1 MFIFSP
7 LKRVRKKLKKLSPD
21 IQVREDRGCLV
32 LEGQLDDWDTI
43 VQAGYL
49 AVDKEH
55 YHGVINN
62 IRLKGFDDKV
72 RLPQDRDRSLEGEE
86 PQILIIGGGITGC
99 AIARELS
106 RWKLDT
112 LLLEKGPDVA
122 SGASKANGG
131 VIHVGINFP
140 RHSQKLHYN
149 LRGNKLYAGLSW
161 ELDVPFEQKGQALLC
176 SRPWEKV
183 LVKFLAWRGKS
194 MGIEGVTWLDRQ
206 ELLAYEPCLPPY
218 VIGGMYMPS
227 GGLTSPMEM
236 TVALAENAV
245 QNGVRICLNTAVLG
259 METEGGRIRSVD
271 TNRGRIYPQLVINA
285 AGVYADVIADMAG
298 DRTFTI
304 HPRRGTDLVTDKK
317 AGYMV
322 QTSME
327 RSPFSLPPDQRSKGP
342 LGVFR
347 DIRKALT
354 SKTKGIGLIHSLAGN
369 MLLGPNAVETPCRE
383 DTASYR
389 PEVEAI
395 MEVQKKVALGLDDSQ
410 VIAYFTGVRAP
421 SYEEDFVVRKGLF
434 TDNIIEAAAIQ
445 SPGLTAA
452 PAIAQD
458 VARWAVDYLSAAE
471 PVQENPGFNP
481 RRKGIPRLARLAD
494 EERAAL
500 IRDNPDYGLIICRCE
515 EISKGEIIDALRSPL
530 CVPTLDGIKRRV
542 RPGMGRCQGSFCGPL
557 LASIIAREKGLSL
570 DQVRKEGALSVVTYG
585 ETKEVRP

>member
-1 MFIFSP
+1 MFSP
-7 LKRVRKKLKKLSPD
+7 LKRIKRKIRKLSPA
-21 IQVREDRGCLV
+21 IEVREERGCLV
-32 LEGQLDDWDTI
+32 LEGQLDDWEM
-43 VQAGYL
+43 VVKAGHL
-49 AVDKEH
+49 AVDKKH
-55 YHGVINN
+55 YHGVIND
-62 IRLKGFDDKV
+62 IKLKGFEDKA
-72 RLPQDRDRSLEGEE
+72 RLPKDQDLSLEGET
-86 PQILIIGGGITGC
+86 PQVLIIGGGITGC

-149 LRGNKLYAGLSW
+149 LRGNKLYAGLSR

-176 SRPWEKV
+176 SRPWEKL
-183 LVKFLAWRGKS
+183 LVKFLAWRGRK
-194 MGIEGVTWLDRQ
+194 MGIQGVVWLDRK
-206 ELLAYEPCLPPY
+206 ELLAHEPCLPPY

-245 QNGVRICLNTAVLG
+245 RNGVRICLETAVLG
-259 METEGGRIRSVD
+259 METEGGLIRSVK
-271 TNRGRIYPQLVINA
+271 TNRGRLYPQLVINA
-285 AGVYADVIADMAG
+285 AGVYADVMADMAG

-304 HPRRGTDLVTDKK
+304 HPRRGTDIITDKK

-322 QTSME
+322 RTSME
-327 RSPFSLPPDQRSKGP
+327 RSPFSLPPDQRSRGP
-342 LGVFR
+342 LGVFK

-354 SKTKGIGLIHSLAGN
+354 STTKGIGLIHSLAGN

-395 MEVQKKVALGLDDSQ
+395 MEVQKKVALDLDDSQ
-410 VIAYFTGVRAP
+410 IIAYFTGVRAP

-458 VARWAVDYLSAAE
+458 VAAWAVDYLSAGE
-471 PVQENPGFNP
+471 EVQENPDFHA
-481 RRKGIPRLARLAD
+481 RRKAPPRLASLPD

-515 EISKGEIIDALRSPL
+515 EISKGEILDALRSPL
-530 CVPTLDGIKRRV
+530 QVPTMDAIKRRL

-557 LASIIAREKGLSL
+557 LADIIARERGMRL
-570 DQVRKEGALSVVTYG
+570 DQVRKEGPLSVITYG
-585 ETKEVRP
+585 ETKEARP